1 MLPPPVCRRGRPTTI
16 FSAMTA
22 TTLTSGVAHDE
33 LVATVALLQS
43 STLVKTHLGALIENV
58 GSAVDLLRG
67 SFAQTAAA
75 AGQPELFEPIPEAV
89 QSVAVEEVASWSN
102 YAYDGSTVLD
112 STYPDMLRTIFNRP
126 PLLFTEGDASVLDT
140 VGVAIVGTRKAST
153 LGLRR
158 ATKLARELGERK
170 LTIVSGLAAGIDSA
184 AHRAALD
191 VGARTIAVV
200 GTGLT
205 KVYPKE
211 NTLLAREIVAKG
223 GALVSQ
229 FLPRTAPH
237 SGNFPMRNITMSGLS
252 VITVVVEASNTSGA
266 RMQAR
271 VALEHGRSVF
281 LLQSL
286 VEQHTWAREMVEVG
300 VRGMCARVLRDVDEL
315 TLRLNPSFAPRAFAI
330 A

>member
-1 MLPPPVCRRGRPTTI
+1 
-16 FSAMTA
+16 MTVR
-22 TTLTSGVAHDE
+22 TLTSGVAHDE

-58 GSAVDLLRG
+58 GSAVELLRDT
-67 SFAQTAAA
+67 FAQTAAA
-75 AGQPELFEPIPEAV
+75 AGQPELFEPIPECDQSAAV
-89 QSVAVEEVASWSN
+89 QEVASWSD
-102 YAYDGSTVLD
+102 YAYHVSTVLD
-112 STYPDMLRTIFNRP
+112 SAYPDMLRTIFNRP
-126 PLLFTEGDASVLDT
+126 PLLFTEGEPSVLDT
-140 VGVAIVGTRKAST
+140 VGVAIVGTRKASAH
-153 LGLRR
+153 GMRR
-158 ATKLARELGERK
+158 ATRLARELGERG

-229 FLPRTAPH
+229 FLPRTAPQ
-237 SGNFPMRNITMSGLS
+237 SANFPMRNITMSGLS

-271 VALEHGRSVF
+271 VALQHGRSVF

-286 VEQHTWAREMVEVG
+286 VEQHTWAREMVEAGVG
-300 VRGMCARVLRDVDEL
+300 GMRARVLRDLDDL
-315 TLRLNPSFAPRAFAI
+315 TARLDPSFTPRAFAI